1 MKNRKKARVLLIAA
15 IACLAVFVAG
25 TAWALPD
32 LVAWVASRGVPV
44 ERGGELVI
52 PFSVTVQNRGTDPAP
67 PFKVSVQ
74 YEIASGGVSSL
85 PPSGD
90 APFRV
95 PGEAS
100 VWTPQTRSPLPPG
113 PPPASTVTFTGE
125 VILDR
130 AFSGAL
136 IRLRAIADSTAG
148 EEFADP
154 AGRVRESDEANNAT
168 PWVDARVAAGMPDL
182 VVRNQAPPGFFRL
195 EGRYFVEDRTGGGY
209 MLSVENRGTAP
220 AGPFSIQLEYEILDG
235 VGSGVAR
242 HGLLAYIPMADRS
255 LSSLSPRGIHR
266 FDRLAL
272 KFPEGL
278 EGATLRVRARIDD
291 SNAVAETDERNN
303 VGPWSSRIRLA
314 RQVEMLRIPG
324 TLILRT
330 LGAALRGSIRVNN
343 FAGPT
348 SDFQLGSEPLR
359 RDDSWIRVAGRETRF
374 TPPLF
379 HYGDGATRSWY
390 YLNDIN
396 ADFGGAGAPHFSGD
410 RIAMDI
416 DFETG
421 GDYEIRGWEYTWPSW
436 YDSPPDFDL
445 TRIHF
450 TLALRPVIREGRLSY
465 DHVNVYP
472 DIDLT
477 LHGFWEF
484 VDSGLLSNGIR
495 DYLRN
500 TINLELQRR
509 LEDEL
514 TNEDLRRRV
523 EDELDRNIVA
533 PAIARLGIRRL
544 LGVRVVVDHMEVFFD
559 R

>member
-1 MKNRKKARVLLIAA
+1 MKRNGSVRIGACIVL
-15 IACLAVFVAG
+15 ACLAVFIAG
-25 TAWALPD
+25 PAWALPD

-52 PFSVTVQNRGTDPAP
+52 PFSVTVQNRGSDPAP
-67 PFKVSVQ
+67 PFKVSVEYQ
-74 YEIASGGVSSL
+74 IVSAGVSTL
-85 PPSGD
+85 PSNGV

-95 PGEAS
+95 PGMAN
-100 VWTPQTRSPLPPG
+100 VWFPQTRVPLPSG
-113 PPPASTVTFTGE
+113 APPASTVTFTGE

-130 AFSGAL
+130 AFSGSL
-136 IRLRAIADSTAG
+136 VRLRALADSTAG

-154 AGRVRESDEANNAT
+154 AGRVRESNEGNNAT
-168 PWVDARVAAGMPDL
+168 PWVDATMRAGSPDL
-182 VVRNQAPPGFFRL
+182 TYRNQTNPGPFRL
-195 EGRYFVEDRTGGGY
+195 EGRYFMEDRSGGGFTF
-209 MLSVENRGTAP
+209 SVENRGTAP
-220 AGPFSIQLEYEILDG
+220 AGAFSVQVEYEILDG
-235 VGSGVAR
+235 VGSDVSR

-266 FDRLAL
+266 FDQLAL
-272 KFPEGL
+272 KCPEGL
-278 EGATLRVRARIDD
+278 EGATIHVRARIDD
-291 SNAVAETDERNN
+291 ANAVAESDERNN
-303 VGPWSSRIRLA
+303 VGPWSPRFRLA
-314 RQVEMLRIPG
+314 RTAERLSIPG

-330 LGAALRGSIRVNN
+330 MGAALRGSIRLNN

-348 SDFQLGSEPLR
+348 GDFQLGSEPYR
-359 RDDSWIRVAGRETRF
+359 RDDSWIRVGGRETRF

-396 ADFGGAGAPHFSGD
+396 AEFGGAGAPRFSGD
-410 RIAMDI
+410 RIAMDV

-421 GDYEIRGWEYTWPSW
+421 GDYEIRGWEYTVPNW

-450 TLALRPVIREGRLSY
+450 TVALRPIIREGRLSY
-465 DHVNVYP
+465 DNVMVVP

-500 TINLELQRR
+500 TLNMELQRR
-509 LEDEL
+509 LEAEL

-533 PAIARLGIRRL
+533 PAMARLGIRRL
-544 LGVRVVVDHMEVFFD
+544 LGVRVVGDHMEVYYE